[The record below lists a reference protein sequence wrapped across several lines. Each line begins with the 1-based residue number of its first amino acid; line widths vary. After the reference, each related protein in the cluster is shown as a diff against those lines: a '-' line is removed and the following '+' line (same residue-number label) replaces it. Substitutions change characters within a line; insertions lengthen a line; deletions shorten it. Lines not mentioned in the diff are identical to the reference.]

1 MLYRRC
7 RITVDDTRL
16 LIALDRV
23 LTVLILDQVGI
34 GLTLLVC
41 ILKGIL
47 PGSHCSLSRLLE
59 RRCQHDTA
67 GYRIHAHIRY
77 ISIIRTVCRM
87 NHGSAS
93 LVFNRVVHAVRL
105 DVLIAVCNRS
115 QHLAVKI
122 IRKCCAFIKSCH
134 RLPAGNTK
142 LCRRVQCLFHTGC
155 IKHILH
161 AVVSKLVLSGSLRSV
176 VLLRL

>member
-16 LIALDRV
+16 LIALNRI
-23 LTVLILDQVGI
+23 LTVFILDQIGV
-34 GLTLLVC
+34 GLTLLVR

-47 PGSHCSLSRLLE
+47 PGSHCRLSCLLE

-105 DVLIAVCNRS
+105 NCLIAVCDRCEY
-115 QHLAVKI
+115 LAVKI
-122 IRKCCAFIKSCH
+122 IRKCCAFVKSCH
-134 RLPAGNTK
+134 RLPTGDTK
-142 LCRRVQCLFHTGC
+142 LCRRVQCLFHTRC
-155 IKHILH
+155 IEHILH
-161 AVVSKLVLSGSLRSV
+161 AVVSKLVLSGCLRSV
-176 VLLRL
+176 MLLRL